1 MSDEVPELD
10 EVRELMEALM
20 HYRFVLI
27 AALGTVAI
35 AATTLTTARG
45 SSALPAATAG
55 QKSALS
61 APESIRVEH
70 EAIHK
75 ALVELTKAEG
85 PVATAAK
92 DLAAVLHPHFEREEE
107 IALPPLGLLAPLA
120 AGKTPD
126 GMTEA
131 LTMSDTLRKEMP
143 RMLEEHKAIRAATEN
158 LLRVGRDEK
167 NSAAQEF
174 AGELALHARTE
185 EEVLYPAAILVGD
198 VIRARGTRR

>member
-1 MSDEVPELD
+1 MHRRLVFIFVLGVIPIAAATVGSALGPSDE
-10 EVRELMEALM
+10 AS
-20 HYRFVLI
+20 
-27 AALGTVAI
+27 
-35 AATTLTTARG
+35 ATG
-45 SSALPAATAG
+45 W

-61 APESIRVEH
+61 APESIRIEH
-70 EAIHK
+70 DSIHK

-85 PVATAAK
+85 PVGTAARE
-92 DLAAVLHPHFEREEE
+92 LAAALHPHFEREEE

-126 GMTEA
+126 GMKEA

-143 RMLEEHKAIRAATEN
+143 RMLDEHKAIRAATEN

-167 NSAAQEF
+167 NHAAQEF

-198 VIRARGTRR
+198 IIRARGTRR